1 MAQAVNV
8 DVNDLVDAYK
18 MQRNAAQDTIGILS
32 AQVSGLSREIGK
44 LTADNADKDTRI
56 KALEDISTRKDERIE
71 ELEASVEALKN
82 DLLATELADIAP
94 IQPPAIEE

>member
-32 AQVSGLSREIGK
+32 AQVSGLGREIGK
-44 LTADNADKDTRI
+44 LTADNAAKDKRI
-56 KALEDISTRKDERIE
+56 K
-71 ELEASVEALKN
+71 ELEASVEMLKN
-82 DLLATELADIAP
+82 DLLAAQLADIAP
-94 IQPPAIEE
+94 IQPPAIEADIAPPEHKE